1 MYKQYIRNLTVQ
13 NEKAEMASSGKLKV
27 LLILGSI
34 RDGRQGLRV
43 AKFMRRKLV
52 ERNFDVKFF
61 DPVEMNFPM
70 VTKPVHFFG
79 PERTNAP
86 KILVENEKFV
96 KEADAYVLVSA
107 EYNHNV
113 PPALT
118 NLLDAFPGSAYAYK
132 PSGLV
137 CYSMGPFGGMRAA
150 MALRAITGELGCLS
164 VSNIFGIPTVQHAF
178 DEEGNPKNDHMESGA
193 KKMLDQLEW
202 MAHAMKNHRDKVGL
216 PS

>member
-1 MYKQYIRNLTVQ
+1 MVIV
-13 NEKAEMASSGKLKV
+13 
-27 LLILGSI
+27 SI
-34 RDGRQGLRV
+34 T
-43 AKFMRRKLV
+43 
-52 ERNFDVKFF
+52 

-137 CYSMGPFGGMRAA
+137 CYSMG
-150 MALRAITGELGCLS
+150 
-164 VSNIFGIPTVQHAF
+164 
-178 DEEGNPKNDHMESGA
+178 
-193 KKMLDQLEW
+193 
-202 MAHAMKNHRDKVGL
+202 
-216 PS
+216 

>member
-1 MYKQYIRNLTVQ
+1 MKFP
-13 NEKAEMASSGKLKV
+13 
-27 LLILGSI
+27 LIT
-34 RDGRQGLRV
+34 Q
-43 AKFMRRKLV
+43 
-52 ERNFDVKFF
+52 
-61 DPVEMNFPM
+61 
-70 VTKPVHFFG
+70 PVHFYG
-79 PERTNAP
+79 PERKGAP
-86 KILVENEKFV
+86 AILVENEKFV
-96 KEADAYVLVSA
+96 KDADAYVIVSA

-118 NLLDAFPGSAYAYK
+118 NLLDAFPCSAYSYK

-137 CYSMGPFGGMRAA
+137 CYSMGQFGGMRAA

-164 VSNIFGIPTVQHAF
+164 VSNIFGIPTVQNAF

-202 MAHAMKNHRDKVGL
+202 MATAMKNHREKVGV